1 MTTLLASFIAPSRKG
16 DAWFFA
22 GLTSS
27 FPNLAESGAGVLDE
41 PRLCGNGASVPGCK
55 VFHVPS
61 SDSSQAHQIEGDAKT
76 SHSDASLQDEVLI
89 FQYRGKIH
97 AVDNKCPHSA
107 FPLASTTP
115 GALHFVLSKLEGT
128 PFDIEDFGVVLS
140 AGITCPKHG
149 WSFDL
154 FTGISDR
161 NNYMLRTWEVQ
172 LRPPKVPGT
181 EVGREE
187 SQEENKDAE
196 EVWELTMQ
204 TKSDAVQ

>member
-97 AVDNKCPHSA
+97 AVDNVGWVNPFIYVSMLSCHAEMPTLGVPVGEYDARSPS
-107 FPLASTTP
+107 FRPL
-115 GALHFVLSKLEGT
+115 E
-128 PFDIEDFGVVLS
+128 
-140 AGITCPKHG
+140 
-149 WSFDL
+149 
-154 FTGISDR
+154 TG
-161 NNYMLRTWEVQ
+161 
-172 LRPPKVPGT
+172 
-181 EVGREE
+181 
-187 SQEENKDAE
+187 
-196 EVWELTMQ
+196 
-204 TKSDAVQ
+204 